1 MDSPVTRA
9 LERELALDGDLEP
22 EHLLRHHQLHPV
34 AAEARNAARAESP
47 RAHLLHSPSL
57 NALAV
62 AGGPAAASA
71 ANADDDNDEAD
82 DEASALL
89 THHEGLLKASILE
102 KVQSEKRLRRLS
114 SVGDRESTSEDLE
127 ELFEKLPEPYG
138 QLSSFQRI
146 QITSAPDELDHETKE
161 VCELIR
167 KCVALRQKWVAI
179 NESSYTATPSPPPS
193 PRQHGARLR
202 YRDEIPYEPLQ
213 RPLPATT
220 AHRLAMLDGVVTVF
234 DELAHEP
241 IYRVGTLA
249 EYYGD
254 YFEVKRIINSGPV
267 KTLAY
272 KRLQLLEARFNL
284 HSLLNSDR
292 ELLAQKAVPHRD
304 FYNIRKVDTHIHH
317 SACMNQKHLLRFIK
331 SRLRSSPGEIVIF
344 RDGRFMTLSEVFRS
358 LSLTAYDLSVDTLDM
373 HASNTFHRFDR
384 FNLKYNPA
392 GQSRLREIFLKTD
405 NLIAGKYLAE
415 VTKEVMSDLA
425 ASKYQLVEW
434 RVSVYGRKHSEW
446 DKLARWFYVN
456 RLVSP
461 HVRWMVQIP
470 RLYFL
475 YKKSGEIEHFQ
486 DMIDNIFLPL
496 FEVTRDPASNPP
508 LHYFLETMVGFDCV
522 DDESKSEPFRAD
534 RGRVLPKPQ
543 DWTNEHNPP
552 YDYWCYYIY
561 ANIAMLNEFRRR
573 KGLSTFSFRPHS
585 GEAGDPDH
593 LAAAFLTANG
603 INHGIT
609 LRKSVA
615 LQYLYYLT
623 QIGIA
628 MSPLSN
634 NKLFLE
640 YHRNPFPTYHAR
652 GLNVSLSTD
661 DPLMLHYT
669 KDPLLEEYSVAAQV
683 WKLTST
689 DICEIAR
696 SSVLQS
702 GFEHEFK
709 EHYLGKNYQLPG
721 AQGNDIRMTNVP
733 DIRVSYRHE
742 TLQSELEFIQS

>member
-1 MDSPVTRA
+1 MR
-9 LERELALDGDLEP
+9 REEKLTCDICWRCYA
-22 EHLLRHHQLHPV
+22 Q
-34 AAEARNAARAESP
+34 S
-47 RAHLLHSPSL
+47 SPS
-57 NALAV
+57 AT
-62 AGGPAAASA
+62 
-71 ANADDDNDEAD
+71 ANAPA
-82 DEASALL
+82 
-89 THHEGLLKASILE
+89 
-102 KVQSEKRLRRLS
+102 
-114 SVGDRESTSEDLE
+114 
-127 ELFEKLPEPYG
+127 
-138 QLSSFQRI
+138 
-146 QITSAPDELDHETKE
+146 
-161 VCELIR
+161 
-167 KCVALRQKWVAI
+167 
-179 NESSYTATPSPPPS
+179 S
-193 PRQHGARLR
+193 PRQQGARLR
-202 YRDEIPYEPLQ
+202 HRDEIPYEPLQ

-220 AHRLAMLDGVVTVF
+220 THELKMVDGVVSVF
-234 DELAHEP
+234 DDASAQEP
-241 IYRVGTLA
+241 IYKVGSLK
-249 EYYGD
+249 EYYDD
-254 YFEVKRIINSGPV
+254 YFEVKRIINFGPV
-267 KTLAY
+267 KTLSY

-284 HSLLNSDR
+284 HTLLNSDR
-292 ELLAQKAVPHRD
+292 ELMAQKAVPHRD

-331 SRLRSSPGEIVIF
+331 SRLRNSPGEIVIF

-358 LSLTAYDLSVDTLDM
+358 LNLTAYDLSVDTLDM

-415 VTKEVMSDLA
+415 VTKEVISDLA

-475 YKKSGEIEHFQ
+475 YKKSGEIENFQ
-486 DMIDNIFLPL
+486 EMIDHIFLPL
-496 FEVTRDPASNPP
+496 FEVTRDPSSNPP

-522 DDESKSEPFRAD
+522 DDESKAEPFRAE
-534 RGRVLPKPQ
+534 RGKTLPKPQ

-573 KGLSTFSFRPHS
+573 KNLSTFSFRPHS

-593 LAAAFLTANG
+593 MAAAFLTANG

-615 LQYLYYLT
+615 LQYLYYVT

-634 NKLFLE
+634 NKLFLD
-640 YHRNPFPTYHAR
+640 YHRNPFPIYHAR

-709 EHYLGKNYQLPG
+709 EHYLGKNYLLPG
-721 AQGNDIRMTNVP
+721 AQGNGAYSQTQQAPQCACCLCISWIWWTD
-733 DIRVSYRHE
+733 
-742 TLQSELEFIQS
+742 

>member
-1 MDSPVTRA
+1 M
-9 LERELALDGDLEP
+9 
-22 EHLLRHHQLHPV
+22 
-34 AAEARNAARAESP
+34 
-47 RAHLLHSPSL
+47 
-57 NALAV
+57 
-62 AGGPAAASA
+62 
-71 ANADDDNDEAD
+71 
-82 DEASALL
+82 
-89 THHEGLLKASILE
+89 
-102 KVQSEKRLRRLS
+102 
-114 SVGDRESTSEDLE
+114 
-127 ELFEKLPEPYG
+127 
-138 QLSSFQRI
+138 
-146 QITSAPDELDHETKE
+146 
-161 VCELIR
+161 IR
-167 KCVALRQKWVAI
+167 KCLALRTKWVSA
-179 NESSYTATPSPPPS
+179 NEAAPAAPVPHAPVS

-202 YRDEIPYEPLQ
+202 HRDEIPYEPLQ
-213 RPLPATT
+213 RPLAPTT
-220 AHRLAMLDGVVTVF
+220 AHRIEMRDGVVTVF
-234 DELAHEP
+234 DEREP
-241 IYRVGTLA
+241 SDPIFAVGSQRD
-249 EYYGD
+249 YYDD
-254 YFEVKRIINSGPV
+254 YFEVKRIINFGPV
-267 KTLAY
+267 KTLAF

-284 HSLLNSDR
+284 HTLLNSDR

-331 SRLRSSPGEIVIF
+331 SRLRTSPGEIVIF

-358 LSLTAYDLSVDTLDM
+358 LNLTAYDLSVDTLDM

-415 VTKEVMSDLA
+415 VTKEVISDLQ

-456 RLVSP
+456 KLVSP

-486 DMIDNIFLPL
+486 DMIDNIFMPL

-522 DDESKSEPFRAD
+522 DDESKSEPFRAE
-534 RGRVLPKPQ
+534 RGKALPKPQ

-561 ANIAMLNEFRRR
+561 ANVTMLNAFRRS

-593 LAAAFLTANG
+593 MAAAFLTANG

-696 SSVLQS
+696 NSVLQS

-709 EHYLGKNYQLPG
+709 EHYLGKNYLRPG
-721 AQGNDIRMTNVP
+721 AQGNGACVSLLPAVCRFCDGDWIDRFECVTSQHLCTDIRMTNVP
-733 DIRVSYRHE
+733 DIRISYRHE
-742 TLQSELEFIQS
+742 TLQSELAFIQS